1 MKKSTVI
8 SAFLAVGLAG
18 LGVSASGQDDES
30 RIINGR
36 EQSYHPIPVD
46 RLRNEVNHLNHMMTH
61 VERALRTYHAPKP
74 IWREYERVRQE
85 AAVVNLQLRS
95 KAIDRFRLGKDIEH
109 MHAELHHIEET
120 LHVPVQGYYQ
130 WR

>member
-1 MKKSTVI
+1 MKNSTVI
-8 SAFLAVGLAG
+8 SALLAVGLAG
-18 LGVSASGQDDES
+18 FAGAASGQDDES
-30 RIINGR
+30 RMINGR
-36 EQSYHPIPVD
+36 EQFYHPIPVD
-46 RLRNEVNHLNHMMTH
+46 RLLGEVNHLNRMMTH
-61 VERALRTYHAPKP
+61 VERALRTSHAPKP

-109 MHAELHHIEET
+109 MHAELHHIEEE
-120 LHVPVQGYYQ
+120 LHIPVQGYYQ

>member
-1 MKKSTVI
+1 MKKLTAI
-8 SAFLAVGLAG
+8 SALLAVGLAG
-18 LGVSASGQDDES
+18 FGVAASGQDDES
-30 RIINGR
+30 RMINGR
-36 EQSYHPIPVD
+36 EQTYHPIAVD
-46 RLRNEVNHLNHMMTH
+46 RLKGEVNHLNRMMTH

-74 IWREYERVRQE
+74 VWAEYERVRQE
-85 AAVVNLQLRS
+85 AAAVNLQLRS

-109 MHAELHHIEET
+109 MHAELHHIEEA

>member
-1 MKKSTVI
+1 MKNSTVI
-8 SAFLAVGLAG
+8 SALLAVGLAG
-18 LGVSASGQDDES
+18 FAGAASGQDDES
-30 RIINGR
+30 RMINGR

-46 RLRNEVNHLNHMMTH
+46 RLRGEVNHLNHMMTH
-61 VERALRTYHAPKP
+61 VERALKTYRAPKP
-74 IWREYERVRQE
+74 IWREYEHVRQE

-109 MHAELHHIEET
+109 MHAELHHIEEA

>member
-1 MKKSTVI
+1 MKKFTI
-8 SAFLAVGLAG
+8 FSALLAVGLAG
-18 LGVSASGQDDES
+18 FGVAASGQDDE
-30 RIINGR
+30 RGMINGR

-46 RLRNEVNHLNHMMTH
+46 RLVNEANHLNRMMTH
-61 VERALRTYHAPKP
+61 VERALRTYRAPKP
-74 IWREYERVRQE
+74 IWREYEHVRKE

-109 MHAELHHIEET
+109 MHAELHHIEEE
-120 LHVPVQGYYQ
+120 LHVPAQGYYQ

>member
-1 MKKSTVI
+1 MKKFTVI
-8 SAFLAVGLAG
+8 STLLAVGLAG
-18 LGVSASGQDDES
+18 FGVAASGQDDES
-30 RIINGR
+30 RMINGR

-46 RLRNEVNHLNHMMTH
+46 RLKGEVEHLNRMMAH
-61 VERALRTYHAPKP
+61 VERALKTYRAPKP
-74 IWREYERVRQE
+74 IWREYEHVKQE

-109 MHAELHHIEET
+109 MHAELHHIEEA
-120 LHVPVQGYYQ
+120 LHVPAPQQYA